1 MRKPAHSN
9 RLSQHTGFTIVELL
23 VGIAIFALIAA
34 VALSILAMTTRSRRA
49 ALPAAEA
56 LRTGSTIWL
65 ELDRAVADSASKT
78 LYLDVAAT
86 FGGLGPS
93 TPSASKGS
101 AGPKPPTP
109 APGSGLEISEHVA
122 PAVFRTGPPLGFGEQ
137 LSVTGPVTIHAAPV
151 AANQVGAAVTV
162 MRTDPA
168 TPQLRLGATFAP
180 GAGRLTLIGR
190 EGSAV
195 EAIERLAAG
204 DCLLVNGLASDGRSA
219 KSLALVTGPPRRIAV
234 VENAPTV
241 GVDPGTESP
250 FAYFEVP
257 CQSSSSTAFPW
268 GLRNPADCPDG
279 TDISSDAAVAKLA
292 APWTY
297 YATDANVLVRLEGA
311 PTIVVRTLPGDEEPQ
326 ASVVDELATD
336 VASPLAARAVLDDAT
351 EVNSTV
357 GENLRDRIRSVRLE
371 IGVQA
376 PGDADAGLSTTPVSV
391 TLDIWNESLRDS
403 RVLVTV
409 SRLVEVDPNQPP
421 ASGYCYFDLY
431 DLSGYS
437 TTIQNMFKNIHTVAD
452 LASLPPTVRAAL
464 WEGFDPQSP
473 STWWVQCG
481 IGGGGGGK

>member
-1 MRKPAHSN
+1 MRKPAHSKCLP
-9 RLSQHTGFTIVELL
+9 RQTGFTIVELI
-23 VGIAIFALIAA
+23 VGIAIFAIIAA
-34 VALSILAMTTRSRRA
+34 VALSILAMTTRSRSA

-56 LRTGSTIWL
+56 LRTGSAVWL

-101 AGPKPPTP
+101 EGPKPPTP

-151 AANQVGAAVTV
+151 ASDQVGAAVTV

-195 EAIERLAAG
+195 EAIERLATG

-219 KSLALVTGPPRRIAV
+219 KSLALVTGAPRRISV

-241 GVDPGTESP
+241 GLDPGATSP

-268 GLRNPADCPDG
+268 GLRNPADTPDG

-292 APWTY
+292 SPWTY
-297 YATDANVLVRLEGA
+297 YTTGDNVLVRLEGA
-311 PTIVVRTLPGDEEPQ
+311 PTIVVRKLPGDEDPHAPIIE
-326 ASVVDELATD
+326 ELATD
-336 VASPLAARAVLDDAT
+336 VTSELAARAVLDDAT
-351 EVNSTV
+351 EVNSTI
-357 GENLRDRIRSVRLE
+357 GEPVRDRIRSVRLE
-371 IGVQA
+371 IGIQS
-376 PGDADAGLSTTPVSV
+376 PGEDEPGRSTTPVSV

-403 RVLVTV
+403 QILVTV
-409 SRLVEVDPNQPP
+409 GRLIEVDPNQPP
-421 ASGYCYFDLY
+421 ASGYCYFDLN

-437 TTIQNMFKNIHTVAD
+437 TTIQNMFKNVHAVAD
-452 LASLPPTVRAAL
+452 LASLPPAVRAAL
-464 WEGFDPQSP
+464 WEGFDPASP